1 MKRVI
6 VLLACS
12 SALSACTS
20 FNWSMPSMDMG
31 SAFKSAPAT
40 VNVRVESQPQGAE
53 ARGSGG
59 GACRTPCTLALPAN
73 GTSTVSFTLQNFLP
87 TQVPVTVR
95 SVRETWDNAES
106 GAVGEQVSI
115 DPNPV
120 FAALEPAPPPPP
132 KRVAPKPAPK
142 PRAQA
147 PKPQQQQ
154 QQPAQAPAFG
164 PAPPPPG
171 FR

>member
-6 VLLACS
+6 VLLACG

-20 FNWSMPSMDMG
+20 FNWSMPSMDFGM
-31 SAFKSAPAT
+31 KSTPAT

-73 GTSTVSFTLQNFLP
+73 GTSTVSFTLQNHLP
-87 TQVPVTVR
+87 AQVPVTVR
-95 SVRETWDNAES
+95 TVRETWDNAES
-106 GAVGEQVSI
+106 GASGEQVTI

-120 FAALEPAPPPPP
+120 FAILDPAPPPPP
-132 KRVAPKPAPK
+132 PKRAAPKPAPK
-142 PRAQA
+142 PRV
-147 PKPQQQQ
+147 QQQQQPPQ

>member
-6 VLLACS
+6 VLLACG

-20 FNWSMPSMDMG
+20 MNLSMPSMDFGGALKG
-31 SAFKSAPAT
+31 SPAT

-59 GACRTPCTLALPAN
+59 GACRTPCTLAVPAN
-73 GTSTVSFTLQNFLP
+73 GTSTVSFTLQNYLP

-95 SVRETWDNAES
+95 TVRETWDNAES
-106 GAVGEQVSI
+106 GAVGEQVTI

-120 FAALEPAPPPPP
+120 FAILDPAPPPPP
-132 KRVAPKPAPK
+132 PKRAPAKPK

-154 QQPAQAPAFG
+154 QQPAPAFG